1 MSEELLFEG
10 FGVKNTRKEKKS
22 RDQKERRK
30 VRYFIK
36 DIMDATEAHRE
47 EEEDQED
54 QEDVMLFFGRRAT
67 PGKCKTRLAK
77 DLMRILMVNEEEE
90 EEEEERRRKGETM
103 AARLYEFCTE
113 RVLRGFLWGRE
124 EMIRGTNVCAPT
136 PRRRYRDGV
145 MKKRLR
151 LVFYVAEKEEVE
163 KVREWLEKKNLLFF
177 GDEDKDDKEEEEEV
191 GVVSLRRRRKIEI
204 EVKAQDESTN
214 DLGLRMIR
222 AINDEIS
229 SYASRSPEDVGE
241 RSRRVFHVV
250 GTDYPDASWER
261 LEESTKKMRASKPL
275 KNDAPKI
282 GFGKAEDG
290 GFWHLSTT
298 CRLSESLF
306 GSEEEKL
313 VRWSTNHTLEDAKNA
328 ARKVGMVPHVE
339 DSCDPLYDIDT
350 LEDVRNWM
358 IATTTNRKEEK
369 SSEVEEDE
377 FTKLVGEVVCMR

>member
-1 MSEELLFEG
+1 
-10 FGVKNTRKEKKS
+10 
-22 RDQKERRK
+22 
-30 VRYFIK
+30 
-36 DIMDATEAHRE
+36 MDAAKAHHQHEEEE
-47 EEEDQED
+47 EEEDQ
-54 QEDVMLFFGRRAT
+54 DVILFFGRLAT

-77 DLMRILMVNEEEE
+77 DLISMMILMVNEEEE

-113 RVLRGFLWGRE
+113 RVLRGFFLGRE
-124 EMIRGTNVCAPT
+124 EMIRGKNVCAPT
-136 PRRRYRDGV
+136 PRRYRDGE
-145 MKKRLR
+145 MKKVLR

-177 GDEDKDDKEEEEEV
+177 ADDDKDDKEEEV
-191 GVVSLRRRRKIEI
+191 GVSLRRRRTEI

-229 SYASRSPEDVGE
+229 SYASRSPEDLGE

-261 LEESTKKMRASKPL
+261 LEESTKRMRASTTTRDAGEREEDGDPL

-298 CRLSESLF
+298 CRLSEGLF

-313 VRWSTNHTLEDAKNA
+313 VRWSTNHTLEDAKSA
-328 ARKVGMVPHVE
+328 AMKVGMVPHVE

-358 IATTTNRKEEK
+358 IATTTKKKEEK

-377 FTKLVGEVVCMR
+377 FTKLVGEVV

>member
-1 MSEELLFEG
+1 
-10 FGVKNTRKEKKS
+10 
-22 RDQKERRK
+22 
-30 VRYFIK
+30 
-36 DIMDATEAHRE
+36 MDATKAHSEEE

-54 QEDVMLFFGRRAT
+54 QEDVILFFGRRAT

-90 EEEEERRRKGETM
+90 EEEEEERRRKGETM

-113 RVLRGFLWGRE
+113 RVLRGFLLGRE

-177 GDEDKDDKEEEEEV
+177 GDEDKDDKEEEEV

-377 FTKLVGEVVCMR
+377 FTKLVGEVV

>member
-1 MSEELLFEG
+1 MDTTHHEEG
-10 FGVKNTRKEKKS
+10 
-22 RDQKERRK
+22 DQ
-30 VRYFIK
+30 
-36 DIMDATEAHRE
+36 
-47 EEEDQED
+47 
-54 QEDVMLFFGRRAT
+54 DVILFFGRLAT

-77 DLMRILMVNEEEE
+77 DLAMILMVNE
-90 EEEEERRRKGETM
+90 EEEEERRRKGETV

-113 RVLRGFLWGRE
+113 RVLRGFFLGRE
-124 EMIRGTNVCAPT
+124 EIRGKNVCAPT
-136 PRRRYRDGV
+136 PRRYRDGE
-145 MKKRLR
+145 MKKVLR

-177 GDEDKDDKEEEEEV
+177 GDDDKDDKEEEV
-191 GVVSLRRRRKIEI
+191 GVSISRRRTEI
-204 EVKAQDESTN
+204 EVKAQDERTN

-229 SYASRSPEDVGE
+229 SYASRSPEDLGE

-250 GTDYPDASWER
+250 GTDYPDASLER
-261 LEESTKKMRASKPL
+261 LEESTKRMRASKPL

-313 VRWSTNHTLEDAKNA
+313 VRWSTNHTLVDAKNA

-358 IATTTNRKEEK
+358 IATTTKRKEEK

>member
-1 MSEELLFEG
+1 
-10 FGVKNTRKEKKS
+10 
-22 RDQKERRK
+22 
-30 VRYFIK
+30 
-36 DIMDATEAHRE
+36 MDATKAHREEEE

-54 QEDVMLFFGRRAT
+54 QEDVILFFGRRAT

-77 DLMRILMVNEEEE
+77 DLILMVSEEEE
-90 EEEEERRRKGETM
+90 KEERRRKGETM

-113 RVLRGFLWGRE
+113 RVLRGFLLGRE

-177 GDEDKDDKEEEEEV
+177 GDEDKDDKEEEEV

-377 FTKLVGEVVCMR
+377 FTKLVGEVV

>member
-1 MSEELLFEG
+1 
-10 FGVKNTRKEKKS
+10 
-22 RDQKERRK
+22 
-30 VRYFIK
+30 
-36 DIMDATEAHRE
+36 MDATKAHHRE

-113 RVLRGFLWGRE
+113 RVLRGFLLGRE

-191 GVVSLRRRRKIEI
+191 G
-204 EVKAQDESTN
+204 
-214 DLGLRMIR
+214 GL
-222 AINDEIS
+222 
-229 SYASRSPEDVGE
+229 
-241 RSRRVFHVV
+241 
-250 GTDYPDASWER
+250 
-261 LEESTKKMRASKPL
+261 L
-275 KNDAPKI
+275 K
-282 GFGKAEDG
+282 
-290 GFWHLSTT
+290 
-298 CRLSESLF
+298 
-306 GSEEEKL
+306 EEEE
-313 VRWSTNHTLEDAKNA
+313 N
-328 ARKVGMVPHVE
+328 
-339 DSCDPLYDIDT
+339 
-350 LEDVRNWM
+350 RNRSQS
-358 IATTTNRKEEK
+358 A
-369 SSEVEEDE
+369 
-377 FTKLVGEVVCMR
+377 G

>member
-1 MSEELLFEG
+1 
-10 FGVKNTRKEKKS
+10 
-22 RDQKERRK
+22 
-30 VRYFIK
+30 
-36 DIMDATEAHRE
+36 MDATKAHQK

-54 QEDVMLFFGRRAT
+54 VILFFGRLAT

-77 DLMRILMVNEEEE
+77 DLRILMVN

-113 RVLRGFLWGRE
+113 RVLRGFLLGRE

-136 PRRRYRDGV
+136 LRRSRDGE
-145 MKKRLR
+145 MKKVLR
-151 LVFYVAEKEEVE
+151 VVFYVAEKEEVE

-177 GDEDKDDKEEEEEV
+177 GDDDKDDKEEEEV
-191 GVVSLRRRRKIEI
+191 VVSLRRRRKIEI

-229 SYASRSPEDVGE
+229 SYASRSPEDLGE

-261 LEESTKKMRASKPL
+261 LEESTKRMRASTTTRDAGEREEDGNPL

-298 CRLSESLF
+298 CRLSEGLF

-328 ARKVGMVPHVE
+328 ARKVGMVPNVE

-350 LEDVRNWM
+350 LENVRNWM
-358 IATTTNRKEEK
+358 IATTTKKKEEK

-377 FTKLVGEVVCMR
+377 FTKLVGEVV

>member
-1 MSEELLFEG
+1 MDTTHHEEG
-10 FGVKNTRKEKKS
+10 
-22 RDQKERRK
+22 DQ
-30 VRYFIK
+30 
-36 DIMDATEAHRE
+36 
-47 EEEDQED
+47 
-54 QEDVMLFFGRRAT
+54 DVILFFGRLAT

-77 DLMRILMVNEEEE
+77 DLVMILMVNE
-90 EEEEERRRKGETM
+90 EEEEERRRKGETV

-113 RVLRGFLWGRE
+113 RVLRGFFLGRE
-124 EMIRGTNVCAPT
+124 EIRGKNVCAPT
-136 PRRRYRDGV
+136 PRRYRDGE
-145 MKKRLR
+145 MKKVLR

-177 GDEDKDDKEEEEEV
+177 GDDDKDDKEEEV
-191 GVVSLRRRRKIEI
+191 GVSIRRRRTEI
-204 EVKAQDESTN
+204 EVKAQDERTN

-229 SYASRSPEDVGE
+229 SYASSPEDLGE
-241 RSRRVFHVV
+241 SRRRVFHVV

-261 LEESTKKMRASKPL
+261 LEESTKRMRASTTTRDAGEREEDGNPL
-275 KNDAPKI
+275 MNDAPKI

-290 GFWHLSTT
+290 GFWYLSTT

-313 VRWSTNHTLEDAKNA
+313 VRWSTNHTLVDAKNA

-358 IATTTNRKEEK
+358 IATTTKRKEEK
-369 SSEVEEDE
+369 SSKVEEDE
-377 FTKLVGEVVCMR
+377 FTKLVGEVV

>member
-1 MSEELLFEG
+1 
-10 FGVKNTRKEKKS
+10 
-22 RDQKERRK
+22 
-30 VRYFIK
+30 
-36 DIMDATEAHRE
+36 MDATKAHRE
-47 EEEDQED
+47 EEEVEED

-90 EEEEERRRKGETM
+90 EEEERRRKGETM

-113 RVLRGFLWGRE
+113 RVLRGFLLGRG
-124 EMIRGTNVCAPT
+124 EMIRKRKNVCAPT
-136 PRRRYRDGV
+136 PRRSRHGE

-177 GDEDKDDKEEEEEV
+177 GDDKDDKEEEV
-191 GVVSLRRRRKIEI
+191 GVSLRRRRKIEI

-261 LEESTKKMRASKPL
+261 LEESTKRMRASTTTRDAGEREEDGDPL

-298 CRLSESLF
+298 RRLSEGLF

-328 ARKVGMVPHVE
+328 AMKVGMVPHVE

-358 IATTTNRKEEK
+358 IATTKKKKEEK

-377 FTKLVGEVVCMR
+377 FTKLVGEVV

>member
-1 MSEELLFEG
+1 
-10 FGVKNTRKEKKS
+10 
-22 RDQKERRK
+22 
-30 VRYFIK
+30 
-36 DIMDATEAHRE
+36 MDATKAHREEEE

-54 QEDVMLFFGRRAT
+54 VILFFGRRAT

-77 DLMRILMVNEEEE
+77 DLMRILMVNEGE

-113 RVLRGFLWGRE
+113 RVLRGFFLGRE

-177 GDEDKDDKEEEEEV
+177 GDEDKDDKEEEEV

-229 SYASRSPEDVGE
+229 SYASRSPEDLGE

-261 LEESTKKMRASKPL
+261 LEESTKKMRASTTTRDAGEREEGGDPL

-298 CRLSESLF
+298 CRLSEGLF

-328 ARKVGMVPHVE
+328 ARKVGMVQHVE

-377 FTKLVGEVVCMR
+377 FTKLVGEVV

>member
-1 MSEELLFEG
+1 MS
-10 FGVKNTRKEKKS
+10 KKKQKRKKS
-22 RDQKERRK
+22 TRPKRARGEK
-30 VRYFIK
+30 FVIFLK
-36 DIMDATEAHRE
+36 DIMDATKAHHREE

-113 RVLRGFLWGRE
+113 RVLRGFLLGRE

-191 GVVSLRRRRKIEI
+191 GVSLRRRRKIEI

-358 IATTTNRKEEK
+358 IATTTKKKEEK

-377 FTKLVGEVVCMR
+377 FTKLVGEAVV

>member
-1 MSEELLFEG
+1 MDTTTKAHHEE
-10 FGVKNTRKEKKS
+10 
-22 RDQKERRK
+22 
-30 VRYFIK
+30 
-36 DIMDATEAHRE
+36 E
-47 EEEDQED
+47 EEEDII
-54 QEDVMLFFGRRAT
+54 LFFGRLPT

-77 DLMRILMVNEEEE
+77 DLMILVNEEEE
-90 EEEEERRRKGETM
+90 DEGRRRRRKDDGETM
-103 AARLYEFCTE
+103 AARLYEFCVE
-113 RVLRGFLWGRE
+113 RVLRGFLGKEIRE
-124 EMIRGTNVCAPT
+124 NVCTPT
-136 PRRRYRDGV
+136 PTPTPTPCRRRSDGE
-145 MKKRLR
+145 MKKFLR

-177 GDEDKDDKEEEEEV
+177 GDDDKDDKEEKK
-191 GVVSLRRRRKIEI
+191 GVSWRRRRTEI
-204 EVKAQDESTN
+204 EVKAQDERTN

-229 SYASRSPEDVGE
+229 SYASSPEDLGE
-241 RSRRVFHVV
+241 SRRRVFHVV

-261 LEESTKKMRASKPL
+261 LEESTKKMRASTTTRDAGEREEDGNPL
-275 KNDAPKI
+275 MNDAPKI

-290 GFWHLSTT
+290 GFWYLSTT

-358 IATTTNRKEEK
+358 IATTTKRKEEK
-369 SSEVEEDE
+369 SSKVEEDE
-377 FTKLVGEVVCMR
+377 FTKLVGEVV

>member
-1 MSEELLFEG
+1 MS
-10 FGVKNTRKEKKS
+10 KKKQKRKKS
-22 RDQKERRK
+22 TRPKRARGEK
-30 VRYFIK
+30 FVIFLK
-36 DIMDATEAHRE
+36 DIMDATKAHHREE

-113 RVLRGFLWGRE
+113 RVLRGFLLGRE

-191 GVVSLRRRRKIEI
+191 GVVSLRRRRKDR
-204 EVKAQDESTN
+204 KS
-214 DLGLRMIR
+214 
-222 AINDEIS
+222 
-229 SYASRSPEDVGE
+229 
-241 RSRRVFHVV
+241 VV
-250 GTDYPDASWER
+250 
-261 LEESTKKMRASKPL
+261 
-275 KNDAPKI
+275 
-282 GFGKAEDG
+282 
-290 GFWHLSTT
+290 
-298 CRLSESLF
+298 
-306 GSEEEKL
+306 
-313 VRWSTNHTLEDAKNA
+313 
-328 ARKVGMVPHVE
+328 
-339 DSCDPLYDIDT
+339 
-350 LEDVRNWM
+350 
-358 IATTTNRKEEK
+358 
-369 SSEVEEDE
+369 
-377 FTKLVGEVVCMR
+377 

>member
-1 MSEELLFEG
+1 
-10 FGVKNTRKEKKS
+10 
-22 RDQKERRK
+22 
-30 VRYFIK
+30 
-36 DIMDATEAHRE
+36 MDATKAHREE

-77 DLMRILMVNEEEE
+77 DLIFLVNEEEVNDE
-90 EEEEERRRKGETM
+90 GRRKDDDGETM

-113 RVLRGFLWGRE
+113 RVLRGFLLGRE

-177 GDEDKDDKEEEEEV
+177 GDEDKDDKEEEEEEV
-191 GVVSLRRRRKIEI
+191 GVSLRRRRKIEI

-261 LEESTKKMRASKPL
+261 LEESTKRMRASTTTRDAGEREEDGDPL

-298 CRLSESLF
+298 RRLSEGLF

-328 ARKVGMVPHVE
+328 AMKVGMVPHVE

-377 FTKLVGEVVCMR
+377 FTKLVGEVV

>member
-1 MSEELLFEG
+1 MIFSRGALFFKEE
-10 FGVKNTRKEKKS
+10 FGVKKKKILHAHEKKN
-22 RDQKERRK
+22 QTKKKERK
-30 VRYFIK
+30 VRYIK
-36 DIMDATEAHRE
+36 DIIMDAAKAHH
-47 EEEDQED
+47 EEEDQ
-54 QEDVMLFFGRRAT
+54 DVILFFGRRAT

-77 DLMRILMVNEEEE
+77 DLTMLLMVNEEEEE

-113 RVLRGFLWGRE
+113 RVLRGFFLGRE
-124 EMIRGTNVCAPT
+124 EMIRKSKNVCAPA
-136 PRRRYRDGV
+136 PRRRYRDGE
-145 MKKRLR
+145 MKKVLR

-177 GDEDKDDKEEEEEV
+177 ADDDKDDKEDKE
-191 GVVSLRRRRKIEI
+191 GVSLRRRRKIEI

-377 FTKLVGEVVCMR
+377 FTKLVGEVV